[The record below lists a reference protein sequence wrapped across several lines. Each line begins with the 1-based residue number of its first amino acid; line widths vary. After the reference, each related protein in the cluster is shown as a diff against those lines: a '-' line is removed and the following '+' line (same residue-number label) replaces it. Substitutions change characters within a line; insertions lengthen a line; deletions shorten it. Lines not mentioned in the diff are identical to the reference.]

1 MRYKC
6 LVFDHD
12 DTVVNSTAT
21 IHHPCFQQYLAL
33 HYPGRSCTLEHYFL
47 KNFDPGFIPMCREEY
62 GMSDED
68 LEEEGCFWGEYVKD
82 HIPVAYEGIRA
93 IMERH
98 RAEGG
103 LLCVVSHSFE
113 ENILRDYAAN
123 GLPEPDAVY
132 GWSRPIHE
140 RKPAPF
146 PLEDIVDVFVVFQDL
161 PGRIGYF
168 RAADEDF
175 RVREDLFHQVDE
187 VAGHVDIPDVA
198 GKADG
203 ISPKRRDVAQDV
215 IDILIDR
222 VFSHSH
228 VDALVF
234 VGRR

>member
-146 PLEDIVDVFVVFQDL
+146 PLEDIMRRFQLAPGDLLMIDDLKPGYDMARSCGVDFAAVGWANDIPEIEGFM
-161 PGRIGYF
+161 RKNCRYYF
-168 RAADEDF
+168 K
-175 RVREDLFHQVDE
+175 RVRELDTFLGE
-187 VAGHVDIPDVA
+187 
-198 GKADG
+198 
-203 ISPKRRDVAQDV
+203 
-215 IDILIDR
+215 
-222 VFSHSH
+222 
-228 VDALVF
+228 
-234 VGRR
+234 